1 MLIASHFD
9 GRIRIRDQQLTNKG
23 VAQAMSEALSALPGV
38 GQVTVNERV
47 GSLLVIY
54 SAAVTK
60 LQSIMERISEL
71 LGEASPLPLGAPS
84 GKEDGCGSGLRL
96 PALRLPDKKAAVNL
110 GMLATL
116 VTSMLG
122 IIFGLKKL
130 HVAAGILFLA
140 VFGIHIFERRRA
152 MFA

>member
-23 VAQAMSEALSALPGV
+23 VAQAMSEAVSALPGV

-60 LQSIMERISEL
+60 LQSIMVRISDL
-71 LGEASPLPLGAPS
+71 LGEAPPASHQRSLLAIWIPPIISLPFLSLPGSSLPS
-84 GKEDGCGSGLRL
+84 WSSIGT
-96 PALRLPDKKAAVNL
+96 PPD
-110 GMLATL
+110 
-116 VTSMLG
+116 
-122 IIFGLKKL
+122 
-130 HVAAGILFLA
+130 
-140 VFGIHIFERRRA
+140 EYW
-152 MFA
+152 

>member
-60 LQSIMERISEL
+60 LQSIMERISGL
-71 LGEASPLPLGAPS
+71 LGEAPPEPTYAPT
-84 GKEDGCGSGLRL
+84 GKEDCCVPGLRSLRL
-96 PALRLPDKKAAVNL
+96 PGKKAAVNL

-140 VFGIHIFERRRA
+140 VFGIHIFERRQA

>member
-60 LQSIMERISEL
+60 LQSIMVRISGL
-71 LGEASPLPLGAPS
+71 LGEAPPMPTSAPS
-84 GKEDGCGSGLRL
+84 GKEDGCVTGLRSLRL
-96 PALRLPDKKAAVNL
+96 PGKKKAVNL
-110 GMLATL
+110 GMLASL

-130 HVAAGILFLA
+130 HVAAGVLFLA
-140 VFGIHIFERRRA
+140 VFGVHIFERRRV

>member
-23 VAQAMSEALSALPGV
+23 VAQAISEAVSALPGV
-38 GQVTVNERV
+38 GQVTVNERI
-47 GSLLVIY
+47 GSLLIIY

-60 LQSIMERISEL
+60 LQSIMERISGL
-71 LGEASPLPLGAPS
+71 LGEAPPLPTNVLS
-84 GKEDGCGSGLRL
+84 GKEDCCVPGLRSLRL
-96 PALRLPDKKAAVNL
+96 PSKKGAVNL
-110 GMLATL
+110 GMLASL

-130 HVAAGILFLA
+130 HVAAGLLFLA
-140 VFGIHIFERRRA
+140 LFGIHIFERRRA

>member
-1 MLIASHFD
+1 MIIASHFD

-23 VAQAMSEALSALPGV
+23 VAQAISDALSALPGV

-54 SAAVTK
+54 SAAMTK
-60 LQSIMERISEL
+60 LQSIMERISGL
-71 LGEASPLPLGAPS
+71 LGEAPQESMGAAPFS
-84 GKEDGCGSGLRL
+84 KENCCVTGLRSLRL
-96 PALRLPDKKAAVNL
+96 PGKKAVVNL

-122 IIFGLKKL
+122 IMFGLKKL
-130 HVAAGILFLA
+130 HVAAGVLFLA
-140 VFGIHIFERRRA
+140 IFGIHIFERRRA